1 MFFLLMSCMYTCVCV
16 RARVSLNLSNWVGRS
31 NRCADALYVCVYV
44 CVRVSAICVS
54 EQGCSA
60 TARFNTVIDTEYVN
74 AVAQSAEEG
83 AFFTV
88 FLKVQAFC
96 VPAFAPLPPSPPPPA
111 PSPIDPCSCRNRS
124 PPLGCERQV
133 LCASNTICY
142 LDVPCPGFSPSSS
155 KPGLFYDCVP
165 FGSVSR
171 ICG

>member
-1 MFFLLMSCMYTCVCV
+1 MLDVYVCMYVCMCVCV
-16 RARVSLNLSNWVGRS
+16 
-31 NRCADALYVCVYV
+31 CVYAI
-44 CVRVSAICVS
+44 VSM
-54 EQGCSA
+54 QGCSA
-60 TARFNTVIDTEYVN
+60 TARFNTVVDTEYVN

-83 AFFTV
+83 TFFTV

-96 VPAFAPLPPSPPPPA
+96 VPTFNPLPP
-111 PSPIDPCSCRNRS
+111 PSPTPSPTPTPRDPCSCRNRS

-142 LDVPCPGFSPSSS
+142 VDAPCPGFSPSSS